1 MRAVK
6 VTSGL
11 CVCDTTTVRAMVL
24 AAGLGTR
31 LRPLTEERP
40 KPAVPYG
47 LRPLVCAT
55 LEALHRFG
63 VREVAIN
70 VHHLADRMPAL
81 VDPHLPEGMRA
92 RYLHEPVLL
101 GTGGAL
107 ANAAAWLSEPGEP
120 VLVMN
125 SDIVFAPDLKAA
137 LDAHRAHDALAT
149 MVLRPD
155 PDARRLGA
163 VDVDASGRVRRL
175 LGTPAHEGPLDER
188 MFTGVHVLAPA
199 AFSDFPTEGCVIRS
213 AYRRWIDDGATV
225 VGVTDLAPWRDL
237 GTLRAYLDANVALA
251 TDGALVHP
259 RAQVDPKAFLRG
271 VVVGEGA
278 NVGPVRLERVV
289 VWPGAR
295 VDRDLCDAVVTP
307 ERVVVI

>member
-1 MRAVK
+1 M
-6 VTSGL
+6 TSGL
-11 CVCDTTTVRAMVL
+11 RACDTMAVRAMVL

-40 KPAVPYG
+40 KPAVPHG

-107 ANAAAWLSEPGEP
+107 ANAASWLSEPGEP

-125 SDIVFAPDLKAA
+125 SDIVFAPNLEAA
-137 LDAHRAHDALAT
+137 LAAHRAHDALAT

-175 LGTPAHEGPLDER
+175 LGTPAHEGPLDEH

-199 AFSDFPTEGCVIRS
+199 AFSDFPAEGCVIRS
-213 AYRRWIDDGATV
+213 AYRRWIDEGAV
-225 VGVTDLAPWRDL
+225 VAGGTGLAPR
-237 GTLRAYLDANVALA
+237 RARGAHRADVDANGALA
-251 TDGALVHP
+251 TDGALVHS
-259 RAQVDPKAFLRG
+259 RAKVHPKASLRG

-278 NVGPVRLERVV
+278 DVGAVRLERVV

-295 VDRDLCDAVVTP
+295 VDRDLRDAVVTP
-307 ERVVVI
+307 ERVVEV

>member
-1 MRAVK
+1 M
-6 VTSGL
+6 
-11 CVCDTTTVRAMVL
+11 RAMVL

-40 KPAVPYG
+40 KPAVPFG
-47 LRPLVCAT
+47 LRPLVCET

-70 VHHLADRMPAL
+70 VHHLAERMSEL

-107 ANAAAWLSEPGEP
+107 ANAASWLTEPGEP
-120 VLVMN
+120 VIVMN
-125 SDIVFAPDLKAA
+125 SDIVFSPDLDAA
-137 LDAHRAHDALAT
+137 LAAHRAHDAVAT

-155 PDARRLGA
+155 SAAKKLGA
-163 VDVDASGRVRRL
+163 IDVDASGRVRRL
-175 LGTPAHEGPLDER
+175 LGTPSFEGALDER
-188 MFTGVHVLAPA
+188 MFTGVHVLAPR
-199 AFSDFPTEGCVIRS
+199 AFADFPAEGCIIRS
-213 AYRRWIDDGATV
+213 AYRKWIDEGAV
-225 VGVTDLAPWRDL
+225 VAGVTDLSPWKDL

-251 TDGALVHP
+251 GEGALLHP
-259 RAQVDPKAFLRG
+259 TASIEAGASTTG
-271 VVVGEGA
+271 VVVGAGA
-278 NVGPVRLERVV
+278 HVGAVRLERVV

-295 VDRDLCDAVVTP
+295 VEDDLVDAIVTP
-307 ERVVVI
+307 ERVVSVGT